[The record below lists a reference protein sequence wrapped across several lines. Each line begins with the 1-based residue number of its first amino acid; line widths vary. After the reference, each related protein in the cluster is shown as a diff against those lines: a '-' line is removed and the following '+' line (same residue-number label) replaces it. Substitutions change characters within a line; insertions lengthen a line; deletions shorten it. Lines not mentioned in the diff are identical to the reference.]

1 MIKNTNTL
9 LLYIVMIL
17 LLYCFMYMYI
27 YNDNKL
33 VFDNNMDKFLDLTE
47 EDQVTYINNLQ
58 NIKNDL
64 NYGIVNGEYIND
76 IKSSVNSFTLKK
88 KNNDTLNKISG
99 IYLKDYIE
107 NINKKNAIVYNEYL
121 RQYSKSNIKS

>member
-1 MIKNTNTL
+1 
-9 LLYIVMIL
+9 
-17 LLYCFMYMYI
+17 MYMYI
-27 YNDNKL
+27 YNDKKL
-33 VFDNNMDKFLDLTE
+33 VFDNSMDEFMDLSE

-64 NYGIVNGEYIND
+64 NYGIVDVDYIND
-76 IKSSVNSFTLKK
+76 INSSVNSFTLKK

-121 RQYSKSNIKS
+121 RHYSKFNPKS

>member
-1 MIKNTNTL
+1 
-9 LLYIVMIL
+9 MIL